1 MRRKEREI
9 TDRAVIEDIIRQS
22 SVCRL
27 AMSEDNN
34 PYIVPLCF
42 GYKDNALYFHTGRK
56 GGKLH
61 ILAKNN
67 RVCFE
72 FDIIHEVVKSEE
84 PCKWGMRY
92 VSVIGF
98 GKAFMIEDLALKR
111 RALDIIMQHYDG
123 TSFTYNEE
131 AIHKA
136 AIIQVEIKH
145 MTGRK
150 SRL

>member
-22 SVCRL
+22 LVCRL
-27 AMSEDNN
+27 AISEDNC

-42 GYKDNALYFHTGRK
+42 GYKDNALYFHTARE
-56 GGKLH
+56 GKKLG
-61 ILAKNN
+61 ILEKNN

-72 FDIIHEVVKSEE
+72 FDILHEVVRSKE

-92 VSVIGF
+92 VSVIGY
-98 GKAFMIEDLALKR
+98 GKASLIKDFESKR
-111 RALDIIMQHYDG
+111 RALDIIMQHYSG
-123 TSFTYNEE
+123 KSFAYKEE

-136 AIIQVEIKH
+136 AIIQVEIEH

>member
-1 MRRKEREI
+1 MGKKEREI

-27 AMSEDNN
+27 AMSKDND

-42 GYKDNALYFHTGRK
+42 GYKDNALYFHTAREGQ
-56 GGKLH
+56 KLR
-61 ILAKNN
+61 ILEKNN

-72 FDIIHEVVKSEE
+72 FDILREVVKSEE

-98 GKAFMIEDLALKR
+98 GTAFMIEDFESKR
-111 RALDIIMQHYDG
+111 RALDIIMQHYAG
-123 TSFTYNEE
+123 KSFAYKEE

-136 AIIQVEIKH
+136 AIIQVEIEH

-150 SRL
+150 SKL